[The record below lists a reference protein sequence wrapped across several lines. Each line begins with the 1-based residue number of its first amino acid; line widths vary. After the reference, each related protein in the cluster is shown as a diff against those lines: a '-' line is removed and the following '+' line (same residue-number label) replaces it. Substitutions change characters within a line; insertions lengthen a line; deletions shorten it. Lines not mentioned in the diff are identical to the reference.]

1 MLKVILFLNIIFF
14 VGDIIMKKTD
24 VLIIGGSASGIVTA
38 IIGKNQYPDKN
49 FIVIRKEKE
58 VLVPCGIPYIFG
70 SLGNSNLNV
79 ISDDKLESMDIEII
93 IGDVISIDCTNKIC
107 TTSKNGDIN
116 FDKLVI
122 ATGSSPKVPKRI
134 KGIDFE
140 NVFTIPKSKIYID
153 RILKKLNDI
162 QKVVIIGGGFIGVEL
177 SDELNKKGKDVTIV
191 EILPHLLGTVFDEEM
206 AVKVDET
213 LSSRG
218 VKVKTGIGVK
228 EIIGESK
235 VSGVILQNDEKIEAD
250 MVFLCT
256 GYKPN
261 TELASKSGIAL
272 NNMGFI
278 KVDEYMRTDKQDIF
292 AVGDCAENRDFITRK
307 IITPMLASTACAE
320 ARTIGLNLYKLSTVK
335 TFNGTISIFSTVIGD
350 NCFAVAGITENIAI
364 KEGFN
369 IVTATFKGMD
379 KHPGKLPG
387 MHTQIVKLIVS
398 KDSGVIL
405 GGSVFGG
412 FSIGEL
418 INVIGLAIQNRMT
431 VNSILTTQIGTHP
444 LLTAPPTAYPFI
456 KAAEIAVKKI
466 KES

>member
-1 MLKVILFLNIIFF
+1 
-14 VGDIIMKKTD
+14 MKKVD

-38 IIGKNQYPDKN
+38 ITGKNQYPDKN
-49 FIVIRKEKE
+49 FLVIRKEKE
-58 VLVPCGIPYIFG
+58 VLVPCGIPYMFG
-70 SLGNSNLNV
+70 SLENSNLNV
-79 ISDDKLESMDIEII
+79 ISDDKLENTGVEIM
-93 IGDVISIDCTNKIC
+93 IGEVTSIDCKNKVC
-107 TTSKNGDIN
+107 KTSEAEEIS
-116 FDKLVI
+116 FVKLVI
-122 ATGSSPKVPKRI
+122 TTGSIPKIPNRM
-134 KGIDFE
+134 KGVDLE
-140 NVFTIPKSKIYID
+140 NVFTIPKNKIYID
-153 RILKKLNDI
+153 KILEKLKNA
-162 QKVVIIGGGFIGVEL
+162 QKIVIIGGGFIGVEL
-177 SDELNKKGKDVTIV
+177 SDELNKKGKDVTIIEV
-191 EILPHLLGTVFDEEM
+191 LPHLLGTVFDEEM
-206 AVKVDET
+206 AVRVDET

-218 VKVKTGIGVK
+218 VNVKTGIGVK
-228 EIIGESK
+228 EITGESK
-235 VSGVILQNDEKIEAD
+235 VSGVILQNEKKLEAD
-250 MVFLCT
+250 MIFLCT

-261 TELASKSGIAL
+261 TELASKAGIAL

-320 ARTIGLNLYKLSTVK
+320 ARIIGLNLYKLSTVK
-335 TFNGTISIFSTVIGD
+335 TFTGTISIFSTVIGD
-350 NCFAVAGITENIAI
+350 NCFAVAGITENIAL
-364 KEGFN
+364 KEGFD
-369 IVTATFKGMD
+369 IVTATSMGTD

-398 KDSGVIL
+398 RDSGVIL
-405 GGSVFGG
+405 GGSIFGG

-444 LLTAPPTAYPFI
+444 LLTGPPTAYPLI